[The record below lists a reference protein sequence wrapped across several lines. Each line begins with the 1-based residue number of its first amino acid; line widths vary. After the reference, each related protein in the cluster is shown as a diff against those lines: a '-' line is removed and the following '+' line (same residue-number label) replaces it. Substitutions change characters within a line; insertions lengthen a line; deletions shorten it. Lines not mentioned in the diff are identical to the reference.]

1 METLSVEHLNDLKK
15 QIHHWAKELDFD
27 GFGVCD
33 SKLEQAA
40 PALASW
46 LARGWHGEMS
56 FMARNTDKR
65 SQPGL
70 LVPGIH
76 RVISVRLNYFPSQ
89 QTPPIEVLQDPTLG
103 YIARYALGR
112 DYHRLIRRKLQ
123 QLADRITELVGPFRY
138 RAFADSAPVMEKPLA
153 QAAGIGWIGKHTNL
167 LNQHQGSWF
176 FLGELYTNLP
186 LPVDEPASNH
196 CGSCTQ
202 CIDACPTGALDHPY
216 QIDAR
221 LCIAYLTIEHK
232 SAIPEPLRPL
242 IGNRIFGC
250 DDCQIVCPYN
260 REAPGGAV
268 DFSARHNLDASGLL
282 DLFQW
287 SEFDFEYY
295 TEGSPIRRL
304 GYERWLR
311 NLAVALGNSPADR
324 RTLEALQ
331 RRRSGASELVD
342 EHLVWAINQHEA
354 RLTVRPEVVG

>member
-1 METLSVEHLNDLKK
+1 MSTLSVEHLNDLKS
-15 QIHHWAKELDFD
+15 QIHQWARELNFD

-33 SKLEQAA
+33 GNLEQAG

-46 LARGWHGEMS
+46 LASGWHGEMS
-56 FMARNTDKR
+56 FMARHTDKR
-65 SQPGL
+65 SQPDR

-76 RVISVRLNYFPSQ
+76 RVISVRLNYFPNQ
-89 QTPPIEVLQDPTLG
+89 GTPPIDVLQDPTLG

-123 QLADRITELVGPFRY
+123 KLADRITESVGPFRY

-176 FLGELYTNLP
+176 FLGELYTDLP
-186 LPVDEPASNH
+186 LPVDAPASNH

-216 QIDAR
+216 QLDAR

-250 DDCQIVCPYN
+250 DDCQLVCPHN
-260 REAPGGAV
+260 REAPVGAM
-268 DFSARHNLDASGLL
+268 DFSARHDLDASALL

-287 SEFDFEYY
+287 SEIDFDHY
-295 TEGSPIRRL
+295 TQGSPIRRL
-304 GYERWLR
+304 GYDRWLR
-311 NLAVALGNSPADR
+311 NLAVALGNAPADR

-331 RRRSGASELVD
+331 KRRIGASELVD
-342 EHLVWAINQHEA
+342 EHIVWAIDQHEA
-354 RLTVRPEVVG
+354 RLNSQT